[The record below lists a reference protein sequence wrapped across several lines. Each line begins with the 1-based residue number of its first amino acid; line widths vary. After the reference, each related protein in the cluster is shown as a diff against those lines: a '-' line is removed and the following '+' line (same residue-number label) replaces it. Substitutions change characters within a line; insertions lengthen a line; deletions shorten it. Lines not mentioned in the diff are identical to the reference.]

1 MRIKTLLIIGLLLS
15 SKLFTQDLFIYKDGS
30 ELSVKVLKI
39 NKYDINYKKTSNI
52 NGPEYTEEKS
62 NLFMIKYANGS
73 KDMFAK
79 ESDNN
84 NNNNNK
90 ENSELDRGNNSCEHE
105 KDTILFLN
113 NKYMVVCQSCNQ
125 KIRFATAKE
134 VSSNVS
140 SSQNKKNMPGLPCGE
155 KPIPPP
161 KFNNPQYKQTPA
173 YKKYRKELNI
183 WKDCLSE

>member
-84 NNNNNK
+84 NNNK

-113 NKYMVVCQSCNQ
+113 WKYSR
-125 KIRFATAKE
+125 IF
-134 VSSNVS
+134 
-140 SSQNKKNMPGLPCGE
+140 
-155 KPIPPP
+155 
-161 KFNNPQYKQTPA
+161 
-173 YKKYRKELNI
+173 
-183 WKDCLSE
+183 